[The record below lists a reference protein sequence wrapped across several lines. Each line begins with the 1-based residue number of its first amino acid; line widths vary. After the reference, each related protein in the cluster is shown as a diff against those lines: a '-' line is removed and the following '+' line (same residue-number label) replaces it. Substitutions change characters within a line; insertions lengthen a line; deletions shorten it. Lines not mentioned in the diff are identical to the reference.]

1 MVTETVNTA
10 AAAVMMP
17 PVEKQPQLALDGKL
31 LRYRSSLAVLDSM
44 CKQGILSAR
53 DHRKSCDILADKYGL
68 SLCSIFRR

>member
-17 PVEKQPQLALDGKL
+17 PVEKRLQLVLDGKL
-31 LRYRSSLAVLDSM
+31 LRYRSSLSILDSM
-44 CKQGILSAR
+44 YKQGVLSAK
-53 DHRKSCDILADKYGL
+53 DYRKSCDILADKYGL